1 MTGDKQR
8 DQRISELHGLLQQR
22 IRWFEM
28 MNAAVGLAFA
38 AADHE
43 LVNQNEKCEE
53 LPDLKVEHMS
63 QNTAHP
69 ILSAKLAK
77 VMPAIQREQHA
88 QLTTALKKADMWR
101 LKGRNGWN
109 AFSVDNGLQGK
120 VWSNVNSDINYQ
132 NSVNKIESWSRDP
145 SLPGIIWRLPL
156 YNELYRYARH
166 PNCPHRSGNAYRLGG
181 KDYFWLANQ
190 RHTDVDDGRWVEHAG
205 SGDSIRNFIAIAD
218 LNLAAMPGCLHH
230 WLVSGDY
237 RLYPADKSAA
247 EDVLAPIIAYGKACS
262 AASALLTDL
271 DWRPARLPKLSP
283 AQLRD
288 PQSGL
293 WELWRGEP
301 EVVDGVHAR
310 NPALDVRDRPVAIDF
325 GTSST
330 VVAYDDHGSKKLL
343 RVGVRDFDAPIRAAD
358 FENPTALE
366 FVDLPALL
374 AVWQSEAYRPMLN
387 WDDLRC
393 AHEALDH
400 YRSNEGDATLASSIL
415 LKIKQWALREAS
427 DHRVSISDQTHGTAH
442 TLPPL
447 TLRNPVKGALIQVG
461 ADDPL
466 DPVELY
472 AWFLGMVINWRRH
485 GLHLKYYMSF
495 PVDYP
500 REVKDKILAAF
511 RRGLQRSLP
520 ASLVAQREYL
530 ERFAVEERA
539 SEPAAYAAC
548 AMPTLGL
555 SPTPGGLAY
564 AVFDF
569 GGGTSDF
576 DFGLYRLPA
585 PDEEDEGYE
594 AVFEHFSPSGD
605 RFLGG
610 ENLLENL
617 AYQVFLANLDVCRKQ
632 ALLFSRP
639 LDARDFPG
647 SELLLSDSQHAS
659 ANMLMLIT
667 RLRGILEGGYSNS
680 SGIEKLSLFNRA
692 GERVSCELL
701 VQEDVLQRWLR
712 DRIVLGV
719 KNFFTALHAAFA
731 SRMPDAV
738 HILLAG
744 NASRSQWVAAAFE
757 LGAVASTE
765 DGPAAEVWRHLQA
778 VFAGGSIPEF
788 FVHAPLPVDEANPY
802 RPTAKTGVALGLL
815 ELCPGSAIK
824 VVNHV
829 AERTDGEAPFAFYVG
844 RIRQQR
850 FQPVLLPDSHYQA
863 WHELGPQREG
873 VFELVYSELPLARAG
888 GMAKGD
894 PGLLTRRLEFSGDIH
909 GHRVFARAIA
919 PDRIEVCSAASVAA
933 LEAGDGYNHQTL
945 TLE

>member
-1 MTGDKQR
+1 M
-8 DQRISELHGLLQQR
+8 
-22 IRWFEM
+22 
-28 MNAAVGLAFA
+28 V
-38 AADHE
+38 
-43 LVNQNEKCEE
+43 
-53 LPDLKVEHMS
+53 
-63 QNTAHP
+63 
-69 ILSAKLAK
+69 SASW
-77 VMPAIQREQHA
+77 VRGMPAIQQEQYA
-88 QLTTALKKADMWR
+88 QLVATLKQASMWK
-101 LKGRNGWN
+101 LKVGGNWH
-109 AFSVDNGLQGK
+109 AFVVSDGARGK
-120 VWSNVNSDINYQ
+120 VWSDVGSNATYQ
-132 NSVNKIESWSRDP
+132 NSINEIESWNKNS
-145 SLPGIIWRLPL
+145 SFPGIVWRLPC
-156 YNELYRYARH
+156 YEELYDYAHH
-166 PNCPHRSGNAYRLGG
+166 PDCPSRSGDAYRLNDGCC
-181 KDYFWLANQ
+181 FWLEDKKC
-190 RHTDVDDGRWVEHAG
+190 TDVDDGSWLEQSS
-205 SGDSIRNFIAIAD
+205 SGGYWEISFIAIAD
-218 LNLAAMPGCLHH
+218 LNLAATSGRLHD
-230 WLVSGDY
+230 WLLSGDY
-237 RLYPADKSAA
+237 LLYPADKTTT
-247 EDVLAPIIAYGKACS
+247 EDVLAPIIAYGKEHSTTS
-262 AASALLTDL
+262 AMLADL
-271 DWRPARLPKLSP
+271 DWRPTRLPKMSP
-283 AQLRD
+283 AQLQD
-288 PQSGL
+288 LHGGL

-343 RVGVRDFDAPIRAAD
+343 RVGARDFDASIRAAD

-400 YRSNEGDATLASSIL
+400 YRSNEGDATLVSSIL
-415 LKIKQWALREAS
+415 LKIKQWALREAH
-427 DHRVSISDQTHGTAH
+427 DHRVCISDQTHGTAH

-447 TLRNPVKGALIQVG
+447 TLRNPVKGALIQVE

-555 SPTPGGLAY
+555 SPSSDGLAY

-617 AYQVFLANLDVCRKQ
+617 AYQVFLANLDICRKQ
-632 ALLFSRP
+632 TLQFSRP
-639 LDARDFPG
+639 LDASDFPG

-667 RLRGILEGGYSNS
+667 RLRGMLEGGYSNS

-692 GERVSCELL
+692 GERVSCELS

-719 KNFFTALHAAFA
+719 KNFFTALHTAFA
-731 SRMPDAV
+731 CRMPDAV

-788 FVHAPLPVDEANPY
+788 VVHAPLPVDEANPY

-815 ELCPGSAIK
+815 DLCPGSAIK
-824 VVNHV
+824 VINHV
-829 AERTDGEAPFAFYVG
+829 AERADGKAPFAFYVG
-844 RIRQQR
+844 RIRQQH
-850 FQPVLLPDSHYQA
+850 FQPVLLPDTHYHA

-873 VFELVYSELPLARAG
+873 VFELAYSELPLARAG
-888 GMAKGD
+888 SMAKGD
-894 PGLLTRRLEFSGDIH
+894 PGLLIRRLEFSGAVA
-909 GHRVFARAIA
+909 GHKVFARALG
-919 PDRIEVCSAASVAA
+919 PEQIEVCGAASMAA
-933 LEAGDGYNHQTL
+933 LEAGEMHNAQVLMLG
-945 TLE
+945 

>member
-1 MTGDKQR
+1 MTGDGQR
-8 DQRISELHGLLQQR
+8 ELMFSRLHALLQQR
-22 IRWFEM
+22 VRQLAS
-28 MNAAVGLAFA
+28 MNAAVSQAFA
-38 AADHE
+38 AADDAVILANE
-43 LVNQNEKCEE
+43 LHLMQHRKTKSMKPADAV
-53 LPDLKVEHMS
+53 LPF
-63 QNTAHP
+63 
-69 ILSAKLAK
+69 LSASLVRA
-77 VMPAIQREQHA
+77 VPAIQLTQYA
-88 QLTTALKKADMWR
+88 QLEVALKTAGMWKLEGKNGWYSFVNNG
-101 LKGRNGWN
+101 LKGQTWCGVISHVNYLDAITRIASWN
-109 AFSVDNGLQGK
+109 VQPA
-120 VWSNVNSDINYQ
+120 
-132 NSVNKIESWSRDP
+132 
-145 SLPGIIWRLPL
+145 LPGIAWRLPN
-156 YNELYRYARH
+156 YQELYAYTHHAA
-166 PNCPHRSGNAYRLGG
+166 CPHRSGLPYRLDG
-181 KDYFWLANQ
+181 KYNFWLANQ
-190 RHTDVDDGRWVEHAG
+190 KCVDVDDKCWAESSSAATDVRH
-205 SGDSIRNFIAIAD
+205 FIAVAG
-218 LNLAAMPGCLHH
+218 LNLAAMPGRLHD
-230 WLVSGDY
+230 WLLSGDY
-237 RLYPADKSAA
+237 LLYPADKTAK

-262 AASALLTDL
+262 AATALLADL
-271 DWRPARLPKLSP
+271 DWRPVRLPKLSS

-288 PQSGL
+288 PQGGI
-293 WELWRGEP
+293 WELWCGKP
-301 EVVDGVHAR
+301 EVIDGVHAR

-366 FVDLPALL
+366 FVDLSALL
-374 AVWQSEAYRPMLN
+374 ATWQSEAYRPALN

-400 YRSNEGDATLASSIL
+400 YRSNESDATLASSIL
-415 LKIKQWALREAS
+415 LKIKQWALREAH
-427 DHRVSISDQTHGTAH
+427 DHRVRISDQITGAVH

-500 REVKDKILAAF
+500 REVKDKILASF

-520 ASLVAQREYL
+520 ASLVAQREFL

-555 SPTPGGLAY
+555 APTAAGLAY

-617 AYQVFLANLDVCRKQ
+617 AYQVFLANLDTCRKQ
-632 ALLFSRP
+632 ALQFSRP

-659 ANMLMLIT
+659 ANMLMLTT

-692 GERVSCELL
+692 GERVSCELA
-701 VQEDVLQRWLR
+701 VQESALQQWLR

-731 SRMPDAV
+731 GRMPESV
-738 HILLAG
+738 YILLAG
-744 NASRSQWVAAAFE
+744 NASRSPWVAAAFE
-757 LGAVASTE
+757 LGAAASTE
-765 DGPAAEVWRHLQA
+765 DGPAAEVWRHLRA
-778 VFAGGSIPEF
+778 VFASATIPEF
-788 FVHAPLPVDEANPY
+788 VVYAPLPVDEANPY

-815 ELCPGSAIK
+815 DLCPGSAIK

-850 FQPVLLPDSHYQA
+850 FQPVLLPDTHYQV

-873 VFELVYSELPLARAG
+873 VFELAYSELPLARSG

-894 PGLLTRRLEFSGDIH
+894 PGLLIRRLEFSSAVA
-909 GHRVFARAIA
+909 GHKVFARALG
-919 PDRIEVCSAASVAA
+919 PEQIEVCDAASVAA
-933 LEAGDGYNHQTL
+933 LEAGEMHNAQVLALG
-945 TLE
+945 